1 LSLKTIFT
9 QFMIKETNS
18 FPRRASSAEL
28 FERAKSVFPGGVS
41 SPVRAFKSVSGPP
54 LFMKKGDGC
63 HVWDADGNKYIDFCA
78 SWGPLI
84 LGHNNPQIRDSIFE
98 AVASGTSFGTPTLP
112 ELELGEL
119 LVNHHPY
126 LEKVRFVSS
135 GTEAVM
141 SAIRLARGFTG
152 KSKILK
158 FEGCYHGHLDSLL
171 VKAGSGL
178 VTFGETTSAGI
189 PPSFATETLVIPL
202 NDPEALDEALTK
214 YGSEIACIVIEP
226 IPANNGLLL
235 QYFFFLKYLR
245 EKATEFGILLLF
257 DEVISGFRVHF
268 AGAAGY
274 YDIKPDLVTYG
285 KIIGGGMPVGAYGGG
300 KDLMALISPDGPVYQ
315 AGTLSGNP
323 VAMAAGLAACRQ
335 LLAPGFYGQLDAK
348 AAFLIQKLSQHAE
361 NNRYQVSFPRV
372 GSIFWIAFSKDR
384 IKRADQIDADSM
396 KYFKRLHAILL
407 EHGVYMGPSGYEVGF
422 VSAAHTFDD
431 LREAAEIFCLALDK
445 VFSNHP
451 DDAE

>member
-1 LSLKTIFT
+1 MQEAT
-9 QFMIKETNS
+9 S
-18 FPRRASSAEL
+18 FPQREKSAEL
-28 FERAKSVFPGGVS
+28 FARAKTVFPGGVS

-54 LFMKKGDGC
+54 LFIKRGDGC
-63 HVWDADGNKYIDFCA
+63 YVWDEDDNRYIDFCA

-84 LGHNNPQIRDSIFE
+84 LGHNNEQIRERIFE
-98 AVASGTSFGTPTLP
+98 AVASGTSFGTPTLN

-119 LVNHHPY
+119 LVKNNPY

-152 KSKILK
+152 RSKILK

-178 VTFGETTSAGI
+178 VTFGESTSAGI
-189 PPSFATETLVIPL
+189 PPSFAAETLVIPL
-202 NDPEALDEALTK
+202 DDRSALDEALEK
-214 YGSEIACIVIEP
+214 YGHDIACIIIEP

-235 QYFFFLKYLR
+235 QDYSFLKYLR
-245 EKATEFGILLLF
+245 QKATEHKVLLLF

-285 KIIGGGMPVGAYGGG
+285 KIIGGGMPVGAYGGSNE
-300 KDLMALISPDGPVYQ
+300 LMAFISPDGPVYQ

-323 VAMAAGLAACRQ
+323 VAMAAGLAACQQ
-335 LLAPGFYGQLDAK
+335 LLMPNFYCDLDHKTNHLIKKLTDHAK
-348 AAFLIQKLSQHAE
+348 E
-361 NNRYQVSFPRV
+361 NKYSVTFPKV
-372 GSIFWIAFSKDR
+372 GSIFWIAFSTET
-384 IKRADQIDADSM
+384 IKKADQIDPASM
-396 KYFKRLHAILL
+396 KFFKLLHAALL
-407 EHGVYMGPSGYEVGF
+407 EKGVYMGPSGYEVGF
-422 VSAAHTFDD
+422 VSSAHSIEVLD
-431 LREAAEIFCLALDK
+431 EAAEIINWAMDS
-445 VFSNHP
+445 VFS
-451 DDAE
+451 DL

>member
-1 LSLKTIFT
+1 MQEAT
-9 QFMIKETNS
+9 S
-18 FPRRASSAEL
+18 FPRREKSAEL
-28 FERAKSVFPGGVS
+28 FARAKAVFPGGVS

-54 LFMKKGDGC
+54 LFIKRGDGC
-63 HVWDADGNKYIDFCA
+63 YVWDEDDNRYIDFCA

-84 LGHNNPQIRDSIFE
+84 LGHNNEQIRERIFE
-98 AVASGTSFGTPTLP
+98 AVASGTSFGTPTLN

-119 LVNHHPY
+119 LVKNNPY

-152 KSKILK
+152 RSKILK

-178 VTFGETTSAGI
+178 VTFGESTSAGI
-189 PPSFATETLVIPL
+189 PPSFAAETLVIPL
-202 NDPEALDEALTK
+202 DDRAALDEALDK
-214 YGSEIACIVIEP
+214 YGHEIACIIIEP

-235 QYFFFLKYLR
+235 QDYSFLKYLR
-245 EKATEFGILLLF
+245 QKATEHKVLLLF

-285 KIIGGGMPVGAYGGG
+285 KIIGGGMPVGAYGGSNE
-300 KDLMALISPDGPVYQ
+300 LMAFISPDGPVYQ

-323 VAMAAGLAACRQ
+323 VAMAAGLAACQQ
-335 LLAPGFYGQLDAK
+335 LLMPNFYCDLDHK
-348 AAFLIQKLSQHAE
+348 TNHLIKKLTDHATE
-361 NNRYQVSFPRV
+361 NKYSVTFPKV
-372 GSIFWIAFSKDR
+372 GSIFWIAFSTET
-384 IKRADQIDADSM
+384 IKKADQIDPASM
-396 KYFKRLHAILL
+396 KFFKLLHAALL
-407 EHGVYMGPSGYEVGF
+407 EKGVYMGPSGYEVGF
-422 VSAAHTFDD
+422 VSSAHTIEVLD
-431 LREAAEIFCLALDK
+431 EAAEIINWAMDS
-445 VFSNHP
+445 VFS
-451 DDAE
+451 DL

>member
-1 LSLKTIFT
+1 MQEAT
-9 QFMIKETNS
+9 S
-18 FPRRASSAEL
+18 FPQREKSAEL
-28 FERAKSVFPGGVS
+28 FARAKAVFPGGVS

-54 LFMKKGDGC
+54 LFIKRGDGC
-63 HVWDADGNKYIDFCA
+63 YVWDEDDNRYIDFCA

-84 LGHNNPQIRDSIFE
+84 LGHNNEQIRERIFE
-98 AVASGTSFGTPTLP
+98 AVASGTSFGTPTLN

-119 LVNHHPY
+119 LVKNNPY

-152 KSKILK
+152 RSKILK

-178 VTFGETTSAGI
+178 VTFGESTSAGI
-189 PPSFATETLVIPL
+189 PPSFAAETLVIPL
-202 NDPEALDEALTK
+202 DDRSALDEALEK
-214 YGSEIACIVIEP
+214 YGHDIACIIIEP

-235 QYFFFLKYLR
+235 QDYSFLKYLR
-245 EKATEFGILLLF
+245 QKATEHKVLLLF

-285 KIIGGGMPVGAYGGG
+285 KIIGGGMPVGAYGGSNE
-300 KDLMALISPDGPVYQ
+300 LMAFISPDGPVYQ

-323 VAMAAGLAACRQ
+323 VAMAAGLAACQQ
-335 LLAPGFYGQLDAK
+335 LLMPNFYCDLDHK
-348 AAFLIQKLSQHAE
+348 TNHLIKKLTDHATE
-361 NNRYQVSFPRV
+361 NKYSVTFPKV
-372 GSIFWIAFSKDR
+372 GSIFWIAFSTET
-384 IKRADQIDADSM
+384 IKKADQIDPASM
-396 KYFKRLHAILL
+396 KLFKLLHAALL
-407 EHGVYMGPSGYEVGF
+407 EKGVYIGPSGYEVGF
-422 VSAAHTFDD
+422 VSSAHTIEVLD
-431 LREAAEIFCLALDK
+431 EAAEIINWAMDA
-445 VFSNHP
+445 VFS
-451 DDAE
+451 DL

>member
-1 LSLKTIFT
+1 MQEAT
-9 QFMIKETNS
+9 S
-18 FPRRASSAEL
+18 FPRREKSAEL
-28 FERAKSVFPGGVS
+28 FARAKAVFPGGVS

-54 LFMKKGDGC
+54 IFIKRGDGC
-63 HVWDADGNKYIDFCA
+63 YVWDEDDNRYIDFCA

-84 LGHNNPQIRDSIFE
+84 LGHNNEQIRERIFE
-98 AVASGTSFGTPTLP
+98 AVASGTSFGTPTLN

-119 LVNHHPY
+119 LVKNNPY

-152 KSKILK
+152 RSKILK

-178 VTFGETTSAGI
+178 VTFGESTSAGI
-189 PPSFATETLVIPL
+189 PPSFAAETLVIPL
-202 NDPEALDEALTK
+202 DDRSALDEALEK
-214 YGSEIACIVIEP
+214 YGHDIACIIIEP

-235 QYFFFLKYLR
+235 QDYSFLKYLR
-245 EKATEFGILLLF
+245 QKATEHKVLLLF

-285 KIIGGGMPVGAYGGG
+285 KIIGGGMPVGAYGGSNE
-300 KDLMALISPDGPVYQ
+300 LMAFISPDGPVYQ

-323 VAMAAGLAACRQ
+323 VAMAAGLAACQQ
-335 LLAPGFYGQLDAK
+335 LLMPNFYCDLDHKTNHLIKKLTDHAK
-348 AAFLIQKLSQHAE
+348 E
-361 NNRYQVSFPRV
+361 NKYSVTFPKV
-372 GSIFWIAFSKDR
+372 GSIFWIAFSTEI
-384 IKRADQIDADSM
+384 IKKADQIDPASM
-396 KYFKRLHAILL
+396 KFFKLLHAALL
-407 EHGVYMGPSGYEVGF
+407 EKGVYMGPSGYEVGF
-422 VSAAHTFDD
+422 VSSAHTIEVLD
-431 LREAAEIFCLALDK
+431 EAAEIINWAMDS
-445 VFSNHP
+445 VFS
-451 DDAE
+451 DL

>member
-1 LSLKTIFT
+1 MQEVT
-9 QFMIKETNS
+9 S
-18 FPRRASSAEL
+18 FPRREKSAEL
-28 FERAKSVFPGGVS
+28 FSRAKAVFPGGVS

-54 LFMKKGDGC
+54 LFINRGDGC
-63 HVWDADGNKYIDFCA
+63 YVWDEDGNRYIDFCA

-84 LGHNNPQIRDSIFE
+84 LGHNNEQIRERIFE
-98 AVASGTSFGTPTLP
+98 AVAMGTSFGTPTLN

-119 LVNHHPY
+119 LVKNNPY

-152 KSKILK
+152 RSKILK

-178 VTFGETTSAGI
+178 VTFGESTSAGI
-189 PPSFATETLVIPL
+189 PPSFAAETLVIPL
-202 NDPEALDEALTK
+202 DDRAALDEALEK
-214 YGSEIACIVIEP
+214 YGHDIACIIIEP

-235 QYFFFLKYLR
+235 QDYSFLKYLR
-245 EKATEFGILLLF
+245 QKATEHNVLLLF

-285 KIIGGGMPVGAYGGG
+285 KIIGGGMPVGAYGGSNE
-300 KDLMALISPDGPVYQ
+300 LMAFISPDGPVYQ

-323 VAMAAGLAACRQ
+323 VAMAAGLAACNQ
-335 LLAPGFYGQLDAK
+335 LLVPNFYCDLDHK
-348 AAFLIQKLSQHAE
+348 TNHLIKKLTDHATE
-361 NNRYQVSFPRV
+361 NKYSVTFPKV
-372 GSIFWIAFSKDR
+372 GSIFWIAFSTET
-384 IKRADQIDADSM
+384 IKKADQIDPASM
-396 KYFKRLHAILL
+396 KFFKRLHAALL
-407 EHGVYMGPSGYEVGF
+407 EKGVYMGPSGYEVGF
-422 VSAAHTFDD
+422 VSSAHTIEVLD
-431 LREAAEIFCLALDK
+431 EAAEIINWAMDS
-445 VFSNHP
+445 VFS
-451 DDAE
+451 DL

>member
-1 LSLKTIFT
+1 MQEQT
-9 QFMIKETNS
+9 S
-18 FPRRASSAEL
+18 FPRRVKSAAL

-54 LFMKKGDGC
+54 LFMKSGDGC
-63 HVWDADGNKYIDFCA
+63 YVWDIDDNKYIDFCA

-84 LGHNNPQIRDSIFE
+84 LGHNNEQIRNKIFE
-98 AVASGTSFGTPTLP
+98 AVATGTSFGTPTLP

-119 LVNHHPY
+119 LINHNPY

-141 SAIRLARGFTG
+141 SAIRLARGYTG

-189 PPSFATETLVIPL
+189 PPSFAAETLVIPL
-202 NDPEALDEALTK
+202 DDKEALDEALAT
-214 YGSEIACIVIEP
+214 YGNEIACIIIEP

-235 QYFFFLKYLR
+235 QDLAFLRYLR
-245 EKATEFGILLLF
+245 QKATQHNVLLLF
-257 DEVISGFRVHF
+257 DEVISGFRVNF

-285 KIIGGGMPVGAYGGG
+285 KIIGGGMPVGAYGGS
-300 KDLMALISPDGPVYQ
+300 KELMAFISPDGPVYQ

-323 VAMAAGLAACRQ
+323 VAMAAGLAACNQ
-335 LLAPGFYGQLDAK
+335 LLSPNFYCQLDLKTSYFINKMDDYAK
-348 AAFLIQKLSQHAE
+348 Q
-361 NNRYQVSFPRV
+361 NNYNVSFPRI
-372 GSIFWIAFSKDR
+372 GSIFWIAFSKDK
-384 IKRADQIDADSM
+384 IKRADHIDAESM
-396 KYFKRLHAILL
+396 KYFKHLHAILL
-407 EHGVYMGPSGYEVGF
+407 ENGVYMGPSGYEVGF
-422 VSAAHTFDD
+422 VSAAHSTEVLD
-431 LREAAEIFCLALDK
+431 EAAQIICQALDI
-445 VFSNHP
+445 VFS
-451 DDAE
+451 ES

>member
-1 LSLKTIFT
+1 MQEAT
-9 QFMIKETNS
+9 S
-18 FPRRASSAEL
+18 FPRREKSAEL
-28 FERAKSVFPGGVS
+28 FARAKAVFPGGVS

-54 LFMKKGDGC
+54 IFIKRGDGC
-63 HVWDADGNKYIDFCA
+63 YVWDEDDNRYIDFCA

-84 LGHNNPQIRDSIFE
+84 LGHNNEQIRERIFE
-98 AVASGTSFGTPTLP
+98 AVASGTSFGTPTLN

-119 LVNHHPY
+119 LVKNNPY

-152 KSKILK
+152 RSKILK

-178 VTFGETTSAGI
+178 VTFGESTSAGI
-189 PPSFATETLVIPL
+189 PPSFAAETLVIPL
-202 NDPEALDEALTK
+202 DDRSALDEALEK
-214 YGSEIACIVIEP
+214 YGHDIACIIIEP

-235 QYFFFLKYLR
+235 QDYSFLKYLR
-245 EKATEFGILLLF
+245 QKATEHKVLLLF

-285 KIIGGGMPVGAYGGG
+285 KIIGGGMPVGAYGGSNE
-300 KDLMALISPDGPVYQ
+300 LMAFISPDGPVYQ

-323 VAMAAGLAACRQ
+323 VAMAAGLAACQQ
-335 LLAPGFYGQLDAK
+335 LLMPNFYCDLDHKTNHLIKKLTDHAK
-348 AAFLIQKLSQHAE
+348 E
-361 NNRYQVSFPRV
+361 NKYSVTFPKV
-372 GSIFWIAFSKDR
+372 GSIFWIAFSTETLK
-384 IKRADQIDADSM
+384 KADQIDPASM
-396 KYFKRLHAILL
+396 KFFKLLHAALL
-407 EHGVYMGPSGYEVGF
+407 EKGVYMGPSGYEVGF
-422 VSAAHTFDD
+422 VSSAHTIEVLD
-431 LREAAEIFCLALDK
+431 EAAEIINWAMDS
-445 VFSNHP
+445 VFS
-451 DDAE
+451 DL

>member
-1 LSLKTIFT
+1 MQEAT
-9 QFMIKETNS
+9 S
-18 FPRRASSAEL
+18 FPRREKSAEL
-28 FERAKSVFPGGVS
+28 FARAKAVFPGGVS

-54 LFMKKGDGC
+54 LFIKRGDGC
-63 HVWDADGNKYIDFCA
+63 YVWDEDDSRYIDFCA

-84 LGHNNPQIRDSIFE
+84 LGHNNEQIRERIFE
-98 AVASGTSFGTPTLP
+98 AVASGTSFGTPTLN

-119 LVNHHPY
+119 LVKNNPY

-152 KSKILK
+152 RSKILK

-178 VTFGETTSAGI
+178 VTFGESTSAGI
-189 PPSFATETLVIPL
+189 PPSFAAETLVIPL
-202 NDPEALDEALTK
+202 DDRAALDEALDK
-214 YGSEIACIVIEP
+214 YGQEIACIIIEP

-235 QYFFFLKYLR
+235 QDYSFLKYLR
-245 EKATEFGILLLF
+245 QKATEHKVLLLF

-285 KIIGGGMPVGAYGGG
+285 KIIGGGMPVGAYGGSNE
-300 KDLMALISPDGPVYQ
+300 LMAFISPDGPVYQ

-323 VAMAAGLAACRQ
+323 VAMAAGLAACQQ
-335 LLAPGFYGQLDAK
+335 LLMPNFYCDLDHK
-348 AAFLIQKLSQHAE
+348 TNHLIKKLTDHATE
-361 NNRYQVSFPRV
+361 NKYSVTFPKV
-372 GSIFWIAFSKDR
+372 GSIFWIAFSTET
-384 IKRADQIDADSM
+384 IKKADQIDPASM
-396 KYFKRLHAILL
+396 KFFKLLHAALL
-407 EHGVYMGPSGYEVGF
+407 EKGVYMGPSGYEVGF
-422 VSAAHTFDD
+422 VSSAHTIEVLD
-431 LREAAEIFCLALDK
+431 EAAEIINWAMDS
-445 VFSNHP
+445 VFS
-451 DDAE
+451 DL

>member
-1 LSLKTIFT
+1 LFYNNPFHQLIIMQEAT
-9 QFMIKETNS
+9 S
-18 FPRRASSAEL
+18 FPRREKSAEL
-28 FERAKSVFPGGVS
+28 FARAKAVFPGGVS

-54 LFMKKGDGC
+54 LFIKRGDGC
-63 HVWDADGNKYIDFCA
+63 YVWDEDGNRFIDFCA

-84 LGHNNPQIRDSIFE
+84 LGHNNEQIRERIFE
-98 AVASGTSFGTPTLP
+98 AVATGTSFGTPTLN

-119 LVNHHPY
+119 LVKNNPY

-152 KSKILK
+152 RSKILK

-178 VTFGETTSAGI
+178 VTFGESTSAGI
-189 PPSFATETLVIPL
+189 PPSFAAETLVIPL
-202 NDPEALDEALTK
+202 DDLSALDEALEK
-214 YGSEIACIVIEP
+214 YGHDIACIIIEP

-235 QYFFFLKYLR
+235 QDYSFLKYLR
-245 EKATEFGILLLF
+245 QKATEHKVLLLF

-285 KIIGGGMPVGAYGGG
+285 KIIGGGMPVGAYGGSNE
-300 KDLMALISPDGPVYQ
+300 LMAFISPDGPVYQ

-323 VAMAAGLAACRQ
+323 VAMAAGLAACQQ
-335 LLAPGFYGQLDAK
+335 LLMPNFYCDLDHK
-348 AAFLIQKLSQHAE
+348 TNHLIKKLTDHATE
-361 NNRYQVSFPRV
+361 KKYKVTFPKV
-372 GSIFWIAFSKDR
+372 GSIFWIAFSTET
-384 IKRADQIDADSM
+384 IKKADQIDPESM
-396 KYFKRLHAILL
+396 KFFKLLHAALL
-407 EHGVYMGPSGYEVGF
+407 EKGVYMGPSGYEVGF
-422 VSAAHTFDD
+422 VSSAHTFEVLD
-431 LREAAEIFCLALDK
+431 EAAEIINWAMDK
-445 VFSNHP
+445 VFG
-451 DDAE
+451 DL

>member
-1 LSLKTIFT
+1 MQEAT
-9 QFMIKETNS
+9 S
-18 FPRRASSAEL
+18 FPRREKSAEL
-28 FERAKSVFPGGVS
+28 FARAKAVFPGGVS

-54 LFMKKGDGC
+54 LFIKRGDGC
-63 HVWDADGNKYIDFCA
+63 YVWDEDDNRYIDFCA

-84 LGHNNPQIRDSIFE
+84 LGHNNEQIRERIFE
-98 AVASGTSFGTPTLP
+98 AVASGTSFGTPTLN

-119 LVNHHPY
+119 LVKNNPY

-152 KSKILK
+152 RSKILK

-178 VTFGETTSAGI
+178 VTFGESTSAGI
-189 PPSFATETLVIPL
+189 PPSFAAETLVIPL
-202 NDPEALDEALTK
+202 DDRSALDEALDK
-214 YGSEIACIVIEP
+214 YGHEIACIIIEP

-235 QYFFFLKYLR
+235 QDYSFLKYLR
-245 EKATEFGILLLF
+245 QKATEHKVLLLF

-285 KIIGGGMPVGAYGGG
+285 KIIGGGMPVGAYGGSNE
-300 KDLMALISPDGPVYQ
+300 LMAFISPDGPVYQ

-323 VAMAAGLAACRQ
+323 VAMAAGLAACQQ
-335 LLAPGFYGQLDAK
+335 LLMPNFYCELDHK
-348 AAFLIQKLSQHAE
+348 TNHLIKKLTDHATE
-361 NNRYQVSFPRV
+361 NKYSVTFPKV
-372 GSIFWIAFSKDR
+372 GSIFWIAFSTET
-384 IKRADQIDADSM
+384 IKKADQIDPASM
-396 KYFKRLHAILL
+396 KYFKLLHAALL
-407 EHGVYMGPSGYEVGF
+407 EKGVYMGPSGYEVGF
-422 VSAAHTFDD
+422 VSSAHTMEVLD
-431 LREAAEIFCLALDK
+431 EAAEIINWAMDQ
-445 VFSNHP
+445 VFS
-451 DDAE
+451 EL

>member
-1 LSLKTIFT
+1 MQEAT
-9 QFMIKETNS
+9 S
-18 FPRRASSAEL
+18 FPRREKSAEL
-28 FERAKSVFPGGVS
+28 FARAKAVFPGGVS

-54 LFMKKGDGC
+54 LFIKRGDGC
-63 HVWDADGNKYIDFCA
+63 YVWDEDDNRYIDFCA

-84 LGHNNPQIRDSIFE
+84 LGHNNEQIRERIFE
-98 AVASGTSFGTPTLP
+98 AVASGTSFGTPTLN

-119 LVNHHPY
+119 LVKNNPY

-152 KSKILK
+152 RSKILK

-178 VTFGETTSAGI
+178 VTFGESTSAGI
-189 PPSFATETLVIPL
+189 PPSFAAETLVIPL
-202 NDPEALDEALTK
+202 DDRAALDEALDK
-214 YGSEIACIVIEP
+214 YGQEIACIIIEP

-235 QYFFFLKYLR
+235 QDYSFLKYLR
-245 EKATEFGILLLF
+245 QKATEHKVLLLF

-285 KIIGGGMPVGAYGGG
+285 KIIGGGMPVGAYGGSNE
-300 KDLMALISPDGPVYQ
+300 LMAFISPDGPVYQ

-323 VAMAAGLAACRQ
+323 VAMAAGLAACQQ
-335 LLAPGFYGQLDAK
+335 LLMPNFYCDLDHK
-348 AAFLIQKLSQHAE
+348 TNHLIKKLTDHATE
-361 NNRYQVSFPRV
+361 NKYSVTFPKV
-372 GSIFWIAFSKDR
+372 GSIFWIAFSTET
-384 IKRADQIDADSM
+384 IKKADQIDPASM
-396 KYFKRLHAILL
+396 KFFKLLHAALL
-407 EHGVYMGPSGYEVGF
+407 EKGVYMGPSGYEVGF
-422 VSAAHTFDD
+422 VSSAHTIEVLD
-431 LREAAEIFCLALDK
+431 EAAEIINWAMDS
-445 VFSNHP
+445 VFS
-451 DDAE
+451 DL

>member
-1 LSLKTIFT
+1 MQEAT
-9 QFMIKETNS
+9 S
-18 FPRRASSAEL
+18 FPQREKSAEL
-28 FERAKSVFPGGVS
+28 FARAKAVFPGGVS

-54 LFMKKGDGC
+54 LFIKRGDGC
-63 HVWDADGNKYIDFCA
+63 YVWDEDDNRYIDFCA

-84 LGHNNPQIRDSIFE
+84 LGHNNEQIRERIFE
-98 AVASGTSFGTPTLP
+98 AVASGTSFGTPTLN

-119 LVNHHPY
+119 LVKNNPY

-152 KSKILK
+152 RSKILK

-178 VTFGETTSAGI
+178 VTFGESTSAGI
-189 PPSFATETLVIPL
+189 PPSFAAETLVIPL
-202 NDPEALDEALTK
+202 DDRSALDEALEK
-214 YGSEIACIVIEP
+214 YGHDIACIIIEP

-235 QYFFFLKYLR
+235 QDYSFLKYLR
-245 EKATEFGILLLF
+245 QKATEHKVLLLF

-285 KIIGGGMPVGAYGGG
+285 KIIGGGMPVGAYGGSNE
-300 KDLMALISPDGPVYQ
+300 LMAFISPDGPVYQ

-323 VAMAAGLAACRQ
+323 VAMAAGLAACQQ
-335 LLAPGFYGQLDAK
+335 LLMPNFYCDLDHK
-348 AAFLIQKLSQHAE
+348 TNHLIKKLTDHATE
-361 NNRYQVSFPRV
+361 NKYSVTFPKV
-372 GSIFWIAFSKDR
+372 GSIFWIAFSTET
-384 IKRADQIDADSM
+384 IKKADQIDPASM
-396 KYFKRLHAILL
+396 KLFKLLHAALL
-407 EHGVYMGPSGYEVGF
+407 EKGVYMGPSGYEVGF
-422 VSAAHTFDD
+422 VSSAHTIEVLD
-431 LREAAEIFCLALDK
+431 EAAEIINWAMDS
-445 VFSNHP
+445 VFS
-451 DDAE
+451 DL